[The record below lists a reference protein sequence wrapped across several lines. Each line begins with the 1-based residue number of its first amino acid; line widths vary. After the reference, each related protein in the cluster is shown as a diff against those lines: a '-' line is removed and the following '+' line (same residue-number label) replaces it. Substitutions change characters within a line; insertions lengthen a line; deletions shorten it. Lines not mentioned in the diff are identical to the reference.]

1 MIRNEEVV
9 QETYLTQLIRGAAQS
24 PGLAISSPPEVTRQV
39 VRKAA
44 GWAVG
49 DGWMGGGDGRWR
61 MERWAVGDS
70 GMDGQWGM
78 EG

>member
-49 DGWMGGGDGRWR
+49 DGWMGGGDGWAMEDRGMGGRGQRDRW
-61 MERWAVGDS
+61 
-70 GMDGQWGM
+70 
-78 EG
+78 